1 MLGGGVVDALVQTDD
16 LHVLGHHVDKQIGGQ
31 TVGAVVQPLD
41 DVAVAQGRDADRA
54 ALVVDLGIVVGH
66 LELGHHVRQLTQFAV
81 AQLCGGVGIQH
92 GDLVIADLLHFGGKV
107 AVGDGQQVA
116 VVPGAEQ
123 LPADHRAHQRRGDQR
138 GGRDEGHG
146 AHQQYK
152 DVEILALETDRR
164 QNDIEIH
171 RGEHQCDGDVQQRA
185 AQGRAHG
192 FAFLFRA
199 GLAAEALK
207 VGVVPICILHRRF
220 LSLLICLLVL
230 L

>member
-1 MLGGGVVDALVQTDD
+1 MHCFFKKGEVALGTGALKT
-16 LHVLGHHVDKQIGGQ
+16 GGQ
-31 TVGAVVQPLD
+31 YGTAAV
-41 DVAVAQGRDADRA
+41 
-54 ALVVDLGIVVGH
+54 
-66 LELGHHVRQLTQFAV
+66 
-81 AQLCGGVGIQH
+81 
-92 GDLVIADLLHFGGKV
+92 
-107 AVGDGQQVA
+107 
-116 VVPGAEQ
+116 
-123 LPADHRAHQRRGDQR
+123 
-138 GGRDEGHG
+138 HG

-171 RGEHQCDGDVQQRA
+171 GGEHQCDGDVQQRA